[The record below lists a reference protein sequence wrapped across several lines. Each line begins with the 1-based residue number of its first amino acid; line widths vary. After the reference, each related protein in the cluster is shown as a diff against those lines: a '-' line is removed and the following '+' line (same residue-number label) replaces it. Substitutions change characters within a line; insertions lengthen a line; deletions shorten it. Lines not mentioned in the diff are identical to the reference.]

1 MRFRDDTFAIASCDL
16 FCSLRDSGKKSAHRA
31 RRPLDLR
38 VYRMY
43 PSRSS
48 PPPSPSH
55 SSPPVASLAQRWDT
69 HSRLPPSHHQTT
81 SGAHCPPRL
90 PCVNTKNVRLP
101 PRFCPPPPRPFSPP
115 GTLWVPGTAPGKR
128 LCICLW
134 QYFSPS
140 VFPISVVITRG
151 AMRRMWG
158 QPSPHR
164 IRSLHYPWTLGS
176 IYVSV
181 PTVPFPW
188 FPSLPQ
194 SPLLFG

>member
-1 MRFRDDTFAIASCDL
+1 
-16 FCSLRDSGKKSAHRA
+16 
-31 RRPLDLR
+31 
-38 VYRMY
+38 MY

-48 PPPSPSH
+48 PPPPLH
-55 SSPPVASLAQRWDT
+55 RTPLR
-69 HSRLPPSHHQTT
+69 PSHHSHNDGIRIPDCRHPTIKPHLT
-81 SGAHCPPRL
+81 PTAFRF
-90 PCVNTKNVRLP
+90 PCVNTKNVRLRPRPRP
-101 PRFCPPPPRPFSPP
+101 PPHQLATVFISSVRFCPPPPRPFSPP

-188 FPSLPQ
+188 SPSLPQ
-194 SPLLFG
+194 SPLLLFG